1 MDGECLVW
9 PGEATASVLFGQGRK
24 RRRGGGGGEGR
35 KWYSGGLGENVEK
48 ISNLFLTLH
57 QKSRKKKKKKSSPD
71 RDGGDPQEFSLK
83 EECLSLFLVFF
94 KKKSRTLMGKSL
106 LGERIRGILSFD
118 YKCVWMA
125 AND

>member
-1 MDGECLVW
+1 MAQKLLPPSFSGKV
-9 PGEATASVLFGQGRK
+9 ASE
-24 RRRGGGGGEGR
+24 GGGAGGEGR
-35 KWYSGGLGENVEK
+35 KWYSGGENVEK
-48 ISNLFLTLH
+48 ISNLFLTPH
-57 QKSRKKKKKKSSPD
+57 QKSRKRRGKKSSLD

-83 EECLSLFLVFF
+83 KECLSLFLVFL

-118 YKCVWMA
+118 YRCVWMA